1 MNDSGFKVKGKIILD
16 SDQCLYG
23 SRSIERTLTVNG
35 TPFGLMVGEFN
46 YGGILNY
53 AIKAEGV
60 GSTWYQVGSSFPG
73 IDRRKL

>member
-1 MNDSGFKVKGKIILD
+1 MNSSGFKVKGKIILD
-16 SDQCLYG
+16 SHNK
-23 SRSIERTLTVNG
+23 SVERTITVNG

-53 AIKAEGV
+53 AVKAEGV

-73 IDRRKL
+73 IDRSKNES